1 MLNWL
6 KGIVRPPV
14 FDDEQKNHQAY
25 LLNMILWG
33 LILVPIP
40 YVLGVIIFRPETIMR
55 ALIQGGTGEAINFFL
70 LFLLHRG
77 RVRLASIL
85 QVTAFWAFF
94 TLSAA
99 TGIGVQDESYLLG
112 YPLVIVIAGI
122 LLGGRAALAATVAS
136 LVAGIFMVYAEQ
148 AGLIGNG
155 ISRPTFLTWVISLV
169 IFPMGALLQH
179 LSSRTVRQALQ
190 RAHLSEEKYKLISKV
205 SSDYTF
211 ESRVDEH
218 GNASLVW
225 VGGAFERMTGYSPEE
240 YMARGAWYAHIHP
253 EDLEKDAEDMRNLLN
268 NREVIGSEIRTFA
281 KDGTIRW
288 ERVFAHPIWDE
299 KENRLV
305 GIIGAVQDM
314 TEQKQAEALLKET
327 LLRQSAIL
335 DNIPDMAW
343 LKDLDS
349 RYIAVNE
356 QFALICGHRP
366 EEIVGKTDFDI
377 WQKEYAHKYRAD
389 DVEVI
394 QSGKRRHVEEL
405 QRDNTGRE
413 YWVETIKTPIRG
425 ENGEVTGTIGI
436 AREITERKQAE
447 FERERL
453 IAELE
458 TKNAELE
465 RFSYTVS
472 HDLKSP
478 LVTIMGFLGFLEKDA
493 ASGNIQMVRN
503 SASRISDAARK
514 MQALL
519 NDLLELSRIGRLMN
533 SPEDIPFAEIV
544 NEAVDR
550 VRGRL
555 DERDASVEIQRDL
568 PTVRGDRVRLVEV
581 VQNLL
586 DNAAKYAAPGVKSRI
601 EIGTSGVDEKGCPVF
616 FVRDNGIGIEP
627 QHHERIFGLFNKLDT
642 HSEGTG
648 IGLSL
653 VKRIIEIHSGQ
664 IWVESA
670 KEKGAT
676 FYFSLPTPQ
685 SKE

>member
-6 KGIVRPPV
+6 KGILRPPV
-14 FDDEQKNHQAY
+14 FEDEQKAHQAY
-25 LLNMILWG
+25 LLNIIIWA
-33 LILVPIP
+33 LILVPLP
-40 YVLGVIIFRPETIMR
+40 YVPSVMILYPEEAPR
-55 ALIQGGTGEAINFFL
+55 ALIQGGTSEAINFFL

-77 RVRLASIL
+77 HVRMASIL
-85 QVTAFWAFF
+85 QVTFFWIFF
-94 TLSAA
+94 TLSAV
-99 TGIGVQDESYLLG
+99 TGVGVQGEAYLLG
-112 YPLVIVIAGI
+112 YPLVIVIAGV
-122 LLGGRAALAATVAS
+122 LLGGREALIVTIVSLAAG
-136 LVAGIFMVYAEQ
+136 LFMANAQQV
-148 AGLIGNG
+148 GLIKDE
-155 ISRPTFLTWVISLV
+155 ISHPPFLTWVISLV
-169 IFPMGALLQH
+169 IFPMGALLQQ
-179 LSSRTVRQALQ
+179 LSSRTVKSALE
-190 RAHLSEEKYKLISKV
+190 RAHRSEETYRLISKV

-211 ESRVDEH
+211 ESRVDEQ

-225 VGGAFERMTGYSPEE
+225 VGGAFERMTGFTPQE
-240 YMARGAWYAHIHP
+240 YITRGAWYAHIHP

-281 KDGTIRW
+281 RDGTIRW
-288 ERVFAHPIWDE
+288 ERVFAHPVWDE
-299 KENRLV
+299 KKNRLV
-305 GIIGAVQDM
+305 GIIGAVQDV
-314 TEQKQAEALLKET
+314 TEQKKAEALLRET

-356 QFALICGHRP
+356 QFATVSGRRP
-366 EEIVGKTDFDI
+366 EEIVGRTDYDI
-377 WQKEYAHKYRAD
+377 WQRGYAEKYRAD
-389 DVEVI
+389 DLDVI
-394 QSGKRRHVEEL
+394 RRGKRRQVEEL
-405 QRDNTGRE
+405 QRDSSSRE

-425 ENGEVTGTIGI
+425 EHGEVVGTIGI

-458 TKNAELE
+458 AKNAELE

-493 ASGNIQMVRN
+493 ASGNIAMVRS
-503 SASRISDAARK
+503 SASRIAEAARK

-533 SPEDIPFAEIV
+533 TPENIPFTEIV

-550 VRGRL
+550 VRGQL
-555 DERDASVEIQRDL
+555 DEGDVTVEIQRDF

-581 VQNLL
+581 MQNLL
-586 DNAAKYAAPGVKSRI
+586 DNAAKYAIPGVKSRV
-601 EIGTSGVDEKGCPVF
+601 EIGTNGFNEKGFPVF
-616 FVRDNGIGIEP
+616 FVRDNGVGIEP
-627 QHHERIFGLFNKLDT
+627 QHHERIFGLFNKLDV

-653 VKRIIEIHSGQ
+653 VKRIIEVHSGQ